1 MLRHVRDRIDHESRS
16 ADPRA
21 AASVTG
27 MNMSKQSESA
37 SERFSE
43 EERAAMKQRAAELKA
58 AGRRGRG
65 AEKAAAEERDV
76 ISKIAELP
84 PADRALAERLHTIIP
99 TAVPDL
105 SPKLWYGMP
114 AYAKDGKMVCFFQSA
129 EKFKTR
135 YAELGFSDQ
144 ANLDEGAMWP
154 VAYALTEL
162 SEATEAAISALVKK
176 AVS

>member
-1 MLRHVRDRIDHESRS
+1 
-16 ADPRA
+16 
-21 AASVTG
+21 
-27 MNMSKQSESA
+27 
-37 SERFSE
+37 
-43 EERAAMKQRAAELKA
+43 MKQRAAELRT

-65 AEKAAAEERDV
+65 AEKAAADERDV
-76 ISKIAELP
+76 LSKIAEMQ
-84 PADRALAERLHTIIP
+84 PADRALAERIHSIVI
-99 TAVPDL
+99 AAAPDL

-135 YAELGFSDQ
+135 YAELGFSDH
-144 ANLDEGAMWP
+144 AKLDDGAMWP

-162 SEATEAAISALVKK
+162 SEADEAAISALVKK